1 MADPFK
7 PPPGAQEWLAAC
19 IEACVD
25 RNDPNG
31 ERYSEESHRAY
42 GLIGTLQ
49 HHAALTTAQAGKLN
63 HWLWP
68 ERYDEHGVATDQLPP
83 KCPTCE
89 RPMARFTAGSIVG
102 PWTCPGCASEEV
114 RDG

>member
-19 IEACVD
+19 VLAHVSRTAPPHEHD
-25 RNDPNG
+25 SDD
-31 ERYSEESHRAY
+31 RAY
-42 GLIGTLQ
+42 GLIGAIK
-49 HHAALTTAQAGKLN
+49 HHAALSAEQEGKFN

-68 ERYDEHGVATDQLPP
+68 ERYDEHGERTDQCPP
-83 KCPTCE
+83 KCSTCE
-89 RPMARFTAGSIVG
+89 RPMARFTAGSITG
-102 PWTCPGCASEEV
+102 PWACAGCASAEV